1 MSLRVPAFLAVGLC
15 FSVLCGCSRPLLVV
29 DESTRAAIV
38 EFRNNS
44 GGHLQQF
51 YFGDPVNCQEPH
63 LIDDSIQPF
72 QSKTHRIPAEKVI
85 TIWTSAWRLPVKQG
99 YVAWCRPHA
108 FSTVLAE
115 GQRYEIFF
123 DADLYNNRCGTRF
136 FSSSGAP
143 VKRIDREVS
152 GPEIG
157 GGGVL
162 AGSFSCK
169 PTEALK
175 ELSPRE

>member
-63 LIDDSIQPF
+63 LIDDSIKPF

-99 YVAWCRPHA
+99 YVGVVQAAC
-108 FSTVLAE
+108 VLHGSRGGTALRNLLRRGPVQQSLWNAVLLE
-115 GQRYEIFF
+115 F
-123 DADLYNNRCGTRF
+123 RC
-136 FSSSGAP
+136 P

-169 PTEALK
+169 PTEALR